1 MPRIDAHPRRAL
13 VAVALLVLLLA
24 VITPPGAA
32 WGWAWAS
39 GQYGLAMR
47 VGALALLAGLL
58 WRYHRSAPRA
68 AAASAVWA
76 DIERRRV
83 ARMGLHVREALAQAR
98 NRHLAQQAETQA
110 RWPVPGQAPVPAVR
124 YTAADITLE
133 DAVRSGDRI
142 LYFRAR
148 WRDDGPGQFE
158 GRYTEH
164 GDCAYDGREVDSATA
179 RRARLASLGLAL
191 RERATYGLLA
201 PYALALLAMAACA
214 RGLLAA

>member
-1 MPRIDAHPRRAL
+1 MPRIDAHPPRAL
-13 VAVALLVLLLA
+13 VAVALLVLLLEA
-24 VITPPGAA
+24 VTAPGA
-32 WGWAWAS
+32 WGWAWAP

-47 VGALALLAGLL
+47 VGALVLLARLL

-68 AAASAVWA
+68 AAASALRA
-76 DIERRRV
+76 DVERHRV

-98 NRHLAQQAETQA
+98 NRHLAQQAEMQA

-164 GDCAYDGREVDSATA
+164 GDCAYDGRELDPATA

-214 RGLLAA
+214 RGVLAA

>member
-1 MPRIDAHPRRAL
+1 MPRIDAHPRRVL

-24 VITPPGAA
+24 AITPPGA
-32 WGWAWAS
+32 WAP
-39 GQYGLAMR
+39 GQYGLVMR
-47 VGALALLAGLL
+47 VGAPVLLAGLL

-68 AAASAVWA
+68 AAASALWA

-164 GDCAYDGREVDSATA
+164 GDCAYDGHEVDPATA

-191 RERATYGLLA
+191 RERATYGLLV

-214 RGLLAA
+214 RGLFAA

>member
-24 VITPPGAA
+24 AITPPGA
-32 WGWAWAS
+32 WAP
-39 GQYGLAMR
+39 GQYGLVMR
-47 VGALALLAGLL
+47 VGALVLLAGLL

-68 AAASAVWA
+68 AAASALWA
-76 DIERRRV
+76 DVERRRV

-164 GDCAYDGREVDSATA
+164 GDCAYDGREVDPATA

-191 RERATYGLLA
+191 RERATYGLLV

-214 RGLLAA
+214 RGLFAA

>member
-24 VITPPGAA
+24 AITAPGA
-32 WGWAWAS
+32 WGRAWAP

-47 VGALALLAGLL
+47 VGALVLLAGLL

-68 AAASAVWA
+68 AVASALWA

-98 NRHLAQQAETQA
+98 NRHLAQQAEMQA
-110 RWPVPGQAPVPAVR
+110 RWPVPGQAPVPAAR
-124 YTAADITLE
+124 YTAVDITLE

-158 GRYTEH
+158 GRYTEY
-164 GDCAYDGREVDSATA
+164 GDCAYDGREVDPATA

>member
-1 MPRIDAHPRRAL
+1 MPRIDAHPSRAL

-24 VITPPGAA
+24 VITAPSA
-32 WGWAWAS
+32 WGWAWAR
-39 GQYGLAMR
+39 GQYGPAMR
-47 VGALALLAGLL
+47 VGALVLLAGLL

-68 AAASAVWA
+68 AAASALRRDV
-76 DIERRRV
+76 ERRRV

-98 NRHLAQQAETQA
+98 NRHLAQQAEMQA
-110 RWPVPGQAPVPAVR
+110 RWPVPGQAPAPAVR

-164 GDCAYDGREVDSATA
+164 GDCAYDGREVDPATA

-214 RGLLAA
+214 RGLFAA

>member
-24 VITPPGAA
+24 AITPPGA
-32 WGWAWAS
+32 WAP
-39 GQYGLAMR
+39 GQYGLVMR
-47 VGALALLAGLL
+47 VGALVLLAGLL

-68 AAASAVWA
+68 AAASALWA
-76 DIERRRV
+76 DVERRRV

-110 RWPVPGQAPVPAVR
+110 RWPVRGQAPVPAVR

-164 GDCAYDGREVDSATA
+164 GDCAYDGHEVDPATA

-191 RERATYGLLA
+191 RERATYGLLV

-214 RGLLAA
+214 RGLFAA

>member
-24 VITPPGAA
+24 AITPPGA
-32 WGWAWAS
+32 WAP
-39 GQYGLAMR
+39 GQYGLVMR
-47 VGALALLAGLL
+47 VGALVLLAGLL

-68 AAASAVWA
+68 AAASALWA

-164 GDCAYDGREVDSATA
+164 GDCAHDGREVDPATA
-179 RRARLASLGLAL
+179 RRARLESLGLAL
-191 RERATYGLLA
+191 RERATYGLLV

-214 RGLLAA
+214 RDLFAA

>member
-1 MPRIDAHPRRAL
+1 MPRIDAHPHRAL

-24 VITPPGAA
+24 AITPPGA
-32 WGWAWAS
+32 WAP
-39 GQYGLAMR
+39 GQYGLVMR
-47 VGALALLAGLL
+47 VGALVLLAGLL

-68 AAASAVWA
+68 AAASALWA

-164 GDCAYDGREVDSATA
+164 GDCAYDGREVDPATA

-191 RERATYGLLA
+191 RERATYGLLV

-214 RGLLAA
+214 RGLFAA